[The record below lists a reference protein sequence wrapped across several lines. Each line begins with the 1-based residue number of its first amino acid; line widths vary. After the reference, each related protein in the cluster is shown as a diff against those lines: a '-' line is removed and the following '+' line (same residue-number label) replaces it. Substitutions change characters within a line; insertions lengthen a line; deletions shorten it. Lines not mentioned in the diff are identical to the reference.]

1 MSISVQSS
9 CIDISYSIYGVLLY
23 CLSYATC
30 RNMPRCIVKC
40 KWVQLKV
47 EIIKRLTASV
57 TLCVLAIIFSLFLSY
72 LHMHDKNKYN
82 ICLH

>member
-23 CLSYATC
+23 CISYATC
-30 RNMPRCIVKC
+30 INMPQCIVKC
-40 KWVQLKV
+40 KVQLKV
-47 EIIKRLTASV
+47 EIIKMLTASV
-57 TLCVLAIIFSLFLSY
+57 TLCILAIIFSLFLSH
-72 LHMHDKNKYN
+72 LHMHNKNKYN